1 MSPVCQPCWNLILYR
16 TIEFWSS
23 SGLSFGPSLP
33 TTTTSPKKLI
43 EMACLLTKGQN
54 T

>member
-1 MSPVCQPCWNLILYR
+1 MSLVCCPCWNLIWYR
-16 TIEFWSS
+16 SIEFWSS
-23 SGLSFGPSLP
+23 SGLNFGPSLP
-33 TTTTSPKKLI
+33 TTTTSPKKLV